1 MNTSKFELFYSKHI
15 WQPYYC
21 IGYQHTLNAMLF
33 MYVSQGSLKPSN
45 LIWNLTVYTLNDL

>member
-1 MNTSKFELFYSKHI
+1 MNISKFELFYSKHI